1 MSGLFFFHCGV
12 FVRVSDH
19 ADGSELAKTVTSP
32 LPPPPLRPSCSL
44 AVAFR
49 RDVRLP
55 GKDARTP
62 EVFPFGTPYRDIFDS
77 LRRKDEDFFLR
88 NNLLPLVA
96 RNATI
101 KAAPQRF
108 QEIEGP
114 DMAGFDVVLCFDSR
128 VFYLVVEGI
137 SPCIVKKMSVLP
149 RKLIKSNQSRLF
161 ILFVKDGALYP
172 TNCLFNPRQNRCYV
186 TMAARLPKGLP
197 SPAPGLD
204 WHTGGCGWLPLAIP
218 SGLLPNL
225 PVSRKRYH
233 HRGRSHVFSARWT
246 LGSTDIHA
254 RKQ

>member
-1 MSGLFFFHCGV
+1 MCLDC
-12 FVRVSDH
+12 FVLSLRCFRQSVRPRPSPR
-19 ADGSELAKTVTSP
+19 AGSNSNC
-32 LPPPPLRPSCSL
+32 PPPPPPHLHPSCSL
-44 AVAFR
+44 ALVLE

-55 GKDARTP
+55 GKDASTP

-137 SPCIVKKMSVLP
+137 SPFNV
-149 RKLIKSNQSRLF
+149 N
-161 ILFVKDGALYP
+161 
-172 TNCLFNPRQNRCYV
+172 TCLFCLENLKKI
-186 TMAARLPKGLP
+186 TKAASL
-197 SPAPGLD
+197 
-204 WHTGGCGWLPLAIP
+204 
-218 SGLLPNL
+218 
-225 PVSRKRYH
+225 
-233 HRGRSHVFSARWT
+233 F
-246 LGSTDIHA
+246 
-254 RKQ
+254 